1 MSISSLYPKEVTL
14 TNCDKEPIHIL
25 GKIQSCGYLLAA
37 AFDSQIIKYCSENIA
52 ELLSKDSTAV
62 LGEKLSA
69 YFEDNL
75 LRKYSELEDQEKAIP
90 QKVEFN
96 ERAFLLIAH
105 HYAGN
110 LIFELEPLE
119 TEENPYEHQIYL
131 SKIVS
136 ELNAA
141 ESEQEMCDLTASL
154 IKESYDYDRV
164 MIYRFDENWDG
175 VVVSEEKEEHMESW
189 LGLRYPASDI
199 PQQARKLFLKQGVRI
214 IADVKSQPVAIHAL
228 SGNEQENPVDLTQSE
243 LRASSPIHIEYLEN
257 MGVGATMTAAI
268 ISKGT
273 LWGLI
278 ACHHN
283 TPKFISYY
291 KRQSCKYLTQ
301 VLSSR
306 IILSTANQALLKV
319 NESAVLRNKLLEKI
333 SKDWDVLNG
342 LTTGDYT
349 MLEVTDAQ
357 GSAVLL
363 DGQIRMTGET
373 PDEDAI
379 RKLVKALSLADLEDN
394 YYYSNALGKDFDEF
408 EVLKSKAS
416 GVLCVFLSSARK
428 DALIWF
434 KAEKIK
440 TVNWAGKPEKVMSP
454 GDDQRMSPRK
464 SFEKWSVLQE
474 AHSEP
479 WQDYEIAAAQAL
491 KQDIS
496 EIILEK
502 YEEVKLLNSKL
513 QSAYEDLETFSYSV
527 AHDLR
532 APLRGIDGF
541 AQIIKEDYSD
551 VLDDFGKS
559 SVDTIIDSA
568 DRMNHLIDDILEFS
582 RVTQADLH
590 RTLFSLKE
598 VTEEL
603 LKFLNLPNDYPNTR
617 IDISSDLPEVEADQR
632 MVTQLMQNLL
642 TNALKYSAAA
652 EKPLIEIGV
661 ENIKNKDYYFVKDN
675 GIGFDAKRHK
685 KRIFILFSRLV
696 GKEYP
701 GSGLGLTIVKRII
714 KKHNGKIKV
723 RSTPGEGSTFLFT
736 LK

>member
-1 MSISSLYPKEVTL
+1 MGNSSLYPKEVTL

-25 GKIQSCGYLLAA
+25 GKLQSCGYLIAA
-37 AFDSQIIKYCSENIA
+37 DAASQHIKYCSENIH
-52 ELLSKDSTAV
+52 ELIDKDKNV

-69 YFEDNL
+69 FFDAETL
-75 LRKYSELEDQEKAIP
+75 EVCAELEDEEKAIP
-90 QKVEFN
+90 QKVLFN
-96 ERAFLLIAH
+96 EKHFLLIAH
-105 HYAGN
+105 KHAGN
-110 LIFELEPLE
+110 LVLELEPLQ
-119 TEENPYEHQIYL
+119 TEENPYKHQIYL
-131 SKIVS
+131 STIVS

-154 IKESYDYDRV
+154 IKEYYDYDRV
-164 MIYRFDENWDG
+164 MVYRFDENWDG
-175 VVVSEEKEEHMESW
+175 IVVSEEKEPDMESW

-214 IADVKSQPVAIHAL
+214 IADVKSKPVPIQAL
-228 SGNEQENPVDLTQSE
+228 SGEEQKNPIDLTHSE
-243 LRASSPIHIEYLEN
+243 YRASSPIHIEYLEN
-257 MGVGATMTAAI
+257 MGVSASLTAAI
-268 ISKGT
+268 ISKGN

-283 TPKFISYY
+283 APKFISYY

-306 IILSTANQALLKV
+306 IILSSANKALLKV

-342 LTTGDYT
+342 LVHGDYT
-349 MLEVTDAQ
+349 MLQVTDAQ
-357 GSAVLL
+357 GGAVLL
-363 DGQIRMTGET
+363 DGQLRTIGQT
-373 PDEDAI
+373 PDEEEI
-379 RKLVKALSLADLEDN
+379 KKLIKTLSRSDLEDN
-394 YYYSNALGKDFDEF
+394 FYYSNALGKDFKEF
-408 EVLKSKAS
+408 EALKAKAS
-416 GVLCVFLSSARK
+416 GVFCIFLSSARK

-434 KAEKIK
+434 KTEKLE
-440 TVNWAGKPEKVMSP
+440 TVNWAGNPEKPVILE
-454 GDDQRMSPRK
+454 DDVRLSPRK
-464 SFEKWSVLQE
+464 SFDKWSVLQDG
-474 AHSEP
+474 HSEP
-479 WQDYEIAAAQAL
+479 WADYEIAAGQAL

-502 YEEVKLLNSKL
+502 YEEVKALNRKL

-559 SVDTIIDSA
+559 SVDTIIESA
-568 DRMNHLIDDILEFS
+568 DRMNHLIDDILQFS
-582 RVTQADLH
+582 RVTQATLS
-590 RTLFSLKE
+590 RTNFSLKE

-603 LKFLNLPNDYPNTR
+603 VRFLNVSRDFPKTEIKISEALPVVNGDPKMT
-617 IDISSDLPEVEADQR
+617 
-632 MVTQLMQNLL
+632 TQIMQNLL

-661 ENIKNKDYYFVKDN
+661 EDIHGKPFYFVKDN
-675 GIGFDAKRHK
+675 GIGFDAERHRA
-685 KRIFILFSRLV
+685 RIFKLFSRLV

-701 GSGLGLTIVKRII
+701 GSGVGLTIVKRII
-714 KKHNGKIKV
+714 KKHNGKLKV
-723 RSTPGEGSTFLFT
+723 RSSPGKGSTFLFT
-736 LK
+736 LE